1 MSITDVIKYEGNNQT
16 FIWKHPSE
24 DFNTARNSLFTR
36 PKKQFSSLMDRPWIR
51 LDQAGMNLRLKIYRY

>member
-1 MSITDVIKYEGNNQT
+1 MSITDVINMRAITKLLSGNTPQKT
-16 FIWKHPSE
+16 SIR
-24 DFNTARNSLFTR
+24 ARNSLFTR